1 MVNITMLKKKYFSFL
16 FIFFIFLFDRL
27 SKFLILKVSQPLDHF
42 NLPVTSFLNL
52 NLIWNDG
59 IAFGLFSFDD
69 ILYYHL
75 LTLLIVLITL
85 ALIWLMINSKGVE
98 KLCFSM
104 IIGGSFG
111 NIFDRLYYNS
121 VIDFID
127 FHINNFHWFIFNVAD
142 IFISLGVI
150 SLIFL
155 EIFIKKNK

>member
-1 MVNITMLKKKYFSFL
+1 MDNIKMYKKNLISFFVIL
-16 FIFFIFLFDRL
+16 FIFLIDRT
-27 SKFLILKVSQPLDHF
+27 SKFFILKVSQPLDQF
-42 NLPVTSFLNL
+42 NFPITSFLNL
-52 NLIWNDG
+52 NLIWNEG
-59 IAFGLFSFDD
+59 IAFGLLSFNNS
-69 ILYYHL
+69 IYYHL
-75 LTLLIVLITL
+75 LTSLIILITL
-85 ALIWLMINSKGVE
+85 ILIWLMLSSEGIE

-111 NIFDRLYYNS
+111 NLFDRLYYKS

-155 EIFIKKNK
+155 EILKKKK